1 MPNEQRKDQDDFI
14 VVGGKR
20 RWFSIPGSDQRIDDL
35 QQRIKQE
42 RSLVIP
48 DRPSES
54 AWVTVNA
61 EPGVFDHQ
69 DLVWRTVTKWIRL
82 TFYHSARSPITE
94 HAFRNWR
101 SSVSLTIAY
110 WQWKTKHYW
119 NQR

>member
-1 MPNEQRKDQDDFI
+1 MTGLPPISSWKGAETMPNEQRKDQDDFI

-54 AWVTVNA
+54 A
-61 EPGVFDHQ
+61 
-69 DLVWRTVTKWIRL
+69 
-82 TFYHSARSPITE
+82 
-94 HAFRNWR
+94 
-101 SSVSLTIAY
+101 
-110 WQWKTKHYW
+110 
-119 NQR
+119 

>member
-1 MPNEQRKDQDDFI
+1 MHNEQRKDQDDFI

-54 AWVTVNA
+54 A
-61 EPGVFDHQ
+61 
-69 DLVWRTVTKWIRL
+69 
-82 TFYHSARSPITE
+82 
-94 HAFRNWR
+94 
-101 SSVSLTIAY
+101 
-110 WQWKTKHYW
+110 
-119 NQR
+119 

>member
-1 MPNEQRKDQDDFI
+1 MPNEQRKGQDDFI

-54 AWVTVNA
+54 A
-61 EPGVFDHQ
+61 
-69 DLVWRTVTKWIRL
+69 
-82 TFYHSARSPITE
+82 
-94 HAFRNWR
+94 
-101 SSVSLTIAY
+101 
-110 WQWKTKHYW
+110 
-119 NQR
+119 